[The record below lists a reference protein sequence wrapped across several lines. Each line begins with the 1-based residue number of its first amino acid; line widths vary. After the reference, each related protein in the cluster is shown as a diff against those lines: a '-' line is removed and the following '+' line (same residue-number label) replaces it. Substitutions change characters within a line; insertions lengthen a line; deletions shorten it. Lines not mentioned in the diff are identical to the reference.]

1 MDMNHM
7 QMFMMFNMNN
17 MKYPMINNANQNM
30 NISQWVQIMNNF
42 INIMNNKGN
51 NSSQNNFSS
60 IEPEYYTIINADPL
74 NDNRLSKTKKNLSLF
89 FNCIYDFNKKITNN
103 GTTIYI
109 NYYNLEKIK
118 LYLDLRL
125 NIKDLIS
132 TIFGLILQGC
142 SEKKIFKRIVK
153 NQTTENIIETP
164 NLCYES
170 DSPYI
175 NTLYLEYNKIDLENL
190 SDKTGIEI
198 GLKEG
203 DEILLK
209 LKKEYYDELKELN
222 LDNTKI
228 VFKYKK
234 FMVFPSFQDEI
245 ISNMFIRFSKFM
257 NVAHKLCK
265 FFYNQEDIKNLN
277 RTIKD
282 SLNST
287 SFNNYVE
294 LYQCAEV
301 TGGGVPLLKFAD
313 VSKEKIKNL
322 SFSKNAPKYRHVRKG
337 LNIFGICNYP
347 KCEARK
353 KEVVYIPKKMVLED
367 NKYFKFS
374 INDEIKHILCPLC
387 NKIIKPK
394 TIGFYQCEYQIKGEK
409 IENGDAIPYDSKPKE
424 TKDDKFEYF
433 DPEENGEADW
443 TELVIYVLP
452 KQKIKYQSN

>member
-1 MDMNHM
+1 
-7 QMFMMFNMNN
+7 
-17 MKYPMINNANQNM
+17 
-30 NISQWVQIMNNF
+30 
-42 INIMNNKGN
+42 
-51 NSSQNNFSS
+51 
-60 IEPEYYTIINADPL
+60 
-74 NDNRLSKTKKNLSLF
+74 
-89 FNCIYDFNKKITNN
+89 
-103 GTTIYI
+103 
-109 NYYNLEKIK
+109 
-118 LYLDLRL
+118 
-125 NIKDLIS
+125 
-132 TIFGLILQGC
+132 
-142 SEKKIFKRIVK
+142 
-153 NQTTENIIETP
+153 
-164 NLCYES
+164 
-170 DSPYI
+170 
-175 NTLYLEYNKIDLENL
+175 
-190 SDKTGIEI
+190 
-198 GLKEG
+198 
-203 DEILLK
+203 
-209 LKKEYYDELKELN
+209 
-222 LDNTKI
+222 
-228 VFKYKK
+228 
-234 FMVFPSFQDEI
+234 
-245 ISNMFIRFSKFM
+245 MFIRFSKFM
-257 NVAHKLCK
+257 NVDHKLCK

-337 LNIFGICNYP
+337 LNIFGICMYP
-347 KCEARK
+347 KCEAHK
-353 KEVVYIPKKMVLED
+353 KEVVYIPKKMILED